1 MNDTQ
6 ERNKNGPGLSRRD
19 FLRGSGVA
27 AATAAAIGAPVALP
41 VAEAAPTDEKTVAVG
56 PGPAKITLDVNG
68 VKMTSQLEPRVTL
81 LDALRNYL
89 DVTGC
94 KRVCDRG
101 TCGAC
106 TVLLDGKPVYS
117 CSMLCDRGTCGAC
130 TVLLDGKPV
139 YSCSML
145 AIEAQGATIKT
156 AEALI
161 DGEKLDAVPAAFAAH
176 DAQQCGFCT
185 PGFVVAMKAVFEKNP
200 KATPAEVEE
209 GLSGNICRCGTYE
222 QMRHAIEAL
231 CQQKKGG

>member
-6 ERNKNGPGLSRRD
+6 ARNKNGPPPPSRRD
-19 FLRGSGVA
+19 FLRGTGAAAAA
-27 AATAAAIGAPVALP
+27 AATLGAPLAPAAL
-41 VAEAAPTDEKTVAVG
+41 AEAADADKVPAMG
-56 PGPAKITLDVNG
+56 PGPVKLTLKVNG
-68 VKMTSQLEPRVTL
+68 ADMDTRVEPRVTL

-101 TCGAC
+101 SCGAC

-117 CSMLCDRGTCGAC
+117 CT
-130 TVLLDGKPV
+130 T
-139 YSCSML
+139 L
-145 AIEAQGATIKT
+145 ALEAQGKTVKT
-156 AEALI
+156 AEALA
-161 DGEKLDAVPAAFAAH
+161 DGDKLDAVPAAFVQH

-185 PGFVVAMKAVFEKNP
+185 PGFVVALRAVLDRNP

-222 QMRHAIEAL
+222 QMRHAIAEL
-231 CQQKKGG
+231 CKNPGKGG